1 VTDIERLNLRVTNK
15 VGFSADRASRFDAG
29 APVSGTKAIAVH
41 RRQPM
46 LGLGVRD
53 KTPIFV
59 FPLLENGRPVELI
72 LLHLQF
78 EKHARADVHEGLLAA
93 LPQRKEVL
101 QTALEEA
108 KGRPVTAAEI
118 CRLPLEVL
126 LFGAAD
132 EAIRSCGD
140 ER

>member
-1 VTDIERLNLRVTNK
+1 MKDIERLSLRVTNK
-15 VGFSADRASRFDAG
+15 TGCSADRASRFDGG

-46 LGLGVRD
+46 LVLGVRD
-53 KTPIFV
+53 NAPIFV
-59 FPLLENGRPVELI
+59 FPLLENGRPVELV

-78 EKHARADVHEGLLAA
+78 EKHAWADVHEGLLAA

-126 LFGAAD
+126 LFGAAH

>member
-1 VTDIERLNLRVTNK
+1 MKDIERLSLRVTNK
-15 VGFSADRASRFDAG
+15 TGCSADRASRFDGG

-46 LGLGVRD
+46 LVLGVCD
-53 KTPIFV
+53 KAPIFV
-59 FPLLENGRPVELI
+59 FPLLENGRPVELV

-78 EKHARADVHEGLLAA
+78 EKHAWADVHEGLLAA

-140 ER
+140 EG